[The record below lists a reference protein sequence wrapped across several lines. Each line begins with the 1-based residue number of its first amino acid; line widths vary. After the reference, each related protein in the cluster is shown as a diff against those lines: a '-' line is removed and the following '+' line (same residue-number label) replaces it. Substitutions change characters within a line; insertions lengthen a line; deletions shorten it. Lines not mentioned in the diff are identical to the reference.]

1 MTVQE
6 EITKPL
12 NVTALQ
18 LISCDLSADR
28 VIFLCYTMVLRP
40 QKNKDSNMCMRTPH
54 TKPCPHPKSDT
65 HKRLNSQA
73 VGRIKITVLCYW
85 NRYVIPT
92 ELIYFIV
99 PLN

>member
-6 EITKPL
+6 EITNPL

-40 QKNKDSNMCMRTPH
+40 QKNKDSSMCMRTLLH
-54 TKPCPHPKSDT
+54 TQSH
-65 HKRLNSQA
+65 
-73 VGRIKITVLCYW
+73 
-85 NRYVIPT
+85 
-92 ELIYFIV
+92 V
-99 PLN
+99 PIQNLTRTKDSIAKQ